1 MTPLTLK
8 KQILVFNG
16 VFHYFEYFQTY
27 VVTVNKMQI
36 NLKVLLI
43 HSDLCH
49 FLFLN

>member
-1 MTPLTLK
+1 M
-8 KQILVFNG
+8 
-16 VFHYFEYFQTY
+16 YMYEYFQTY
-27 VVTVNKMQI
+27 VVTVINKMQI